1 MAGGFLSAANNK
13 LRTIQSMVTGESD
26 ASVPAK
32 QIRSMT
38 NNRKTRVLLAVAICA
53 FTLLVAGCGGGGGG
67 GQLPPPPSFTLTA
80 SPSSVLVS
88 QGSTSVP
95 VQLSVQAV
103 TGFQGTVSVNL
114 QGIPGGVTASPAF
127 PLSISAGSNQSATLT
142 LASTVPRGNYNL
154 TFAGTSGA
162 LSSNAP
168 LLLTASGAAI
178 SGPAQDFKKQVIY
191 QIVTDRFFDGDPSN
205 NNPPQSPNMYDSTK
219 TNWQFYWGGDL
230 AGIQQQMAYLAGMG
244 ITAIWISP
252 PVDNINVP
260 ANLSGTTYAPYHGYW
275 ARDMQQIE
283 EHFGDANNTW
293 TAFDSLVAA
302 AHQNGIRVIVDF
314 AANDSNPND
323 GGESGALLNKG
334 QPFASYLNDPAPPNN
349 LFHHNPSITDFNDP
363 FQLQYFTLVDLADLN
378 QENSAVDKY
387 LKDAVMQFMLHG
399 VDGFRLDAVKD
410 VTWGWQYSLA
420 NTAFTA
426 GPTFLYGE
434 WDIGGTTDLTYPDSV
449 QFSNRSGMPLL
460 DFPLANAM
468 RDVFVNNGDNGD
480 FHEIDNT
487 ISQEN
492 SDFVSPNDRVT
503 FFDSHD
509 LPRLL
514 SIDNNQNRV
523 NEAMA
528 LLLACR
534 GIPVVLYGDEQ
545 YLHNDTNGGGDPY
558 SRLWMS
564 SFATNTT
571 AYQLI
576 DQMANLRQT
585 NPALAYGTSQQRWI
599 NQDVYILER
608 QFFNNV
614 VLIAVNKS
622 DTTPYNITGLY
633 TSLAPGTYS
642 DYLNG
647 LMGGFS
653 MQVSAG
659 GGNNPVTAFNLPA
672 HTVSV
677 WQSSA
682 PAAAPELGSL
692 GPLLAQPGLTATVGG
707 DGFGSSQGTVLVGAT
722 AATVNSW
729 SDSSV
734 TFTVPSVSP
743 GNYNIT
749 LQANGGTSNALP
761 FTVLTG
767 NEIPVTFTVNTVS
780 PPAGASVYLTGNILE
795 LGNDATSASSAVGPL
810 LAVPGSA
817 NSSWFINA
825 SVPGGQQIQFTF
837 FEVLSDST
845 IVPDPTP
852 PHPYTVPTS
861 GVGSVSVTW

>member
-1 MAGGFLSAANNK
+1 
-13 LRTIQSMVTGESD
+13 
-26 ASVPAK
+26 
-32 QIRSMT
+32 MT
-38 NNRKTRVLLAVAICA
+38 NNKKARALLAVAICC

-67 GQLPPPPSFTLTA
+67 NQLPPPPSFTLTA
-80 SPSSVLVS
+80 APSSVLVS

-95 VQLSVQAV
+95 VQLSVQ
-103 TGFQGTVSVNL
+103 GQNNFQGTVSVSV
-114 QGIPGGVTASPAF
+114 QGLPAGVAASPAF
-127 PLSISAGSNQSATLT
+127 PLSINAGGSQAATLT
-142 LASTVPRGNYNL
+142 VANTVARGNYSV
-154 TFAGTSGA
+154 TFAGTSSG
-162 LSSNAP
+162 LSSSAP

-178 SGPAQDFKKQVIY
+178 IGPAQDFKKQVIY

-252 PVDNINVP
+252 PVDNIDVV
-260 ANLSGTTYAPYHGYW
+260 ANLGGTAYAPYHGYW

-283 EHFGDANNTW
+283 EHFGDVNNTW
-293 TAFDSLVAA
+293 TAFDHLVVA
-302 AHQNGIRVIVDF
+302 AHQNGIRIIVDF
-314 AANDSNPND
+314 AANDTNPDD
-323 GGESGALLNKG
+323 GGEFGNLSDNAGNLLY
-334 QPFASYLNDPAPPNN
+334 SYQNDPAPPNN
-349 LFHHNPSITDFNDP
+349 LFHHNPTITNFNDP
-363 FQLQYFTLVDLADLN
+363 FQLQYYTLVDLADLN
-378 QENSAVDKY
+378 QENTTVDSY
-387 LKDAVMQFMLHG
+387 LKSALLQFMQKHA

-434 WDIGGTTDLTYPDSV
+434 WDIGGTTDPTYPDSV

-514 SIDNNQNRV
+514 SVDNNQNRV
-523 NEAMA
+523 NEALA

-558 SRLWMS
+558 NRLWMS

-571 AYQLI
+571 AYQLV
-576 DQMANLRQT
+576 DQMANLRQA

-599 NQDVYILER
+599 NSDVYILER
-608 QFFNNV
+608 QFFNDI

-622 DTTPYNITGLY
+622 ETQPYSIAGLF
-633 TSLAPGTYS
+633 TALAPGNYS

-653 MQVSAG
+653 MQVNAG
-659 GGNNPVTAFNLPA
+659 GGNNPVTTFNLPT

-682 PAAAPELGSL
+682 TATSPELGSL
-692 GPLLAQPGLTATVGG
+692 GPLVAQAGLTATVGG

-729 SDSSV
+729 SNSSV
-734 TFTVPSVSP
+734 TFVVPAVPP

-749 LQANGGTSNALP
+749 VQANGGTSNALP

-767 NEIPVTFTVNTVS
+767 NEIPVTFTVNTVT

-795 LGNDATSASSAVGPL
+795 LGNNATSASAAVGPL
-810 LAVPGSA
+810 LAVPNTGNA
-817 NSSWFINA
+817 SWFINA
-825 SVPGGQQIQFTF
+825 SVPAGQQIQFTF
-837 FEVLSDST
+837 FEVLSDGT

-852 PHPYTVPTS
+852 PYPYTVPTS
-861 GVGSVSVTW
+861 GVGNISVTW